1 MGRKLHFSVRQKP
14 FFLPCV
20 LIDFFFLQTDALNS
34 RISLSAKKMST
45 YSTTGSRG
53 PFEFL
58 ER

>member
-14 FFLPCV
+14 FFLPYV
-20 LIDFFFLQTDALNS
+20 LIDFFFFALNS

-45 YSTTGSRG
+45 NSTTGSRG